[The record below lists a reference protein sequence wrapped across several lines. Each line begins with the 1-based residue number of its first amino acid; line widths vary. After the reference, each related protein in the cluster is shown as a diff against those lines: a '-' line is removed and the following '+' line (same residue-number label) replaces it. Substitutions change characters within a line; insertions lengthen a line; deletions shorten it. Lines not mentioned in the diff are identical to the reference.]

1 MRKCQHRTQDFIGL
15 FLFCI
20 YFFFF
25 FFLRWRPAGWKYNS
39 VSEEW
44 LQKGYSRLMRQTLI
58 DPHDGID
65 EEGPKSY

>member
-1 MRKCQHRTQDFIGL
+1 MSTSYPGFYRSISFIYL
-15 FLFCI
+15 FI
-20 YFFFF
+20 YF

-58 DPHDGID
+58 DPHNEID

>member
-1 MRKCQHRTQDFIGL
+1 MRKYQHRTQDFIGL
-15 FLFCI
+15 FLFFFI
-20 YFFFF
+20 YLF

-44 LQKGYSRLMRQTLI
+44 LQKGYSRLMRKTLI
-58 DPHDGID
+58 DPHNEID

>member
-15 FLFCI
+15 DGG
-20 YFFFF
+20 
-25 FFLRWRPAGWKYNS
+25 WPAGWKYNS

-44 LQKGYSRLMRQTLI
+44 LQKGYSRLMRKTLI
-58 DPHDGID
+58 DPHGEID

>member
-1 MRKCQHRTQDFIGL
+1 MSTSYPGFYRSISF
-15 FLFCI
+15 F
-20 YFFFF
+20 YFFF

-44 LQKGYSRLMRQTLI
+44 LQKGYSRLMRKTLI
-58 DPHDGID
+58 DPHNEID

>member
-15 FLFCI
+15 FLLFI
-20 YFFFF
+20 YLFIY

-44 LQKGYSRLMRQTLI
+44 LQKGYSRLMRKTLI
-58 DPHDGID
+58 DPHNEID